1 MKTKYYINGIS
12 FYGVDWT
19 CSSNPESKPLFGRI
33 LVEAMRQ
40 ISHLRYK
47 ILHLN
52 FPEASSTIIWSVIP
66 TWNRY
71 EEDKSITNI
80 GNLPDL
86 EAITNSPTY
95 DQYLLDLRNATLQLL
110 GYSNNPLFSKGFIR
124 IGTENDK
131 YPTRYS
137 FRLIYNDIFNAD
149 RSTWCRNEITCK
161 KLLTID
167 IEEILKFIDIL
178 NFATPITNQNILE
191 IDDQEDITMDTHIH
205 RTWAHG
211 LNSNIFASAHSGS
224 YTYPGENFS
233 LTGANF
239 SDSSSRRCIDFC
251 CTGWGVDSLACP
263 LCRSIYVTSYADYSI
278 HYITPVLLWDSTLGW
293 SIDAL
298 SKIFHVKSSLILDNA
313 REDGGET
320 YHNLKTNLYSSVTA
334 NYKIY
339 TKNHTWEGDWN
350 TLHYQTKRHEEAVS
364 DLHYNFINGDT
375 FSLQSIAMSK
385 MWDRGYYDP
394 QQNDYVHDVKR
405 IYVTSITFHAFASS
419 YAKGCLNKSYWTKW
433 GGTHGMSEQQCTT
446 ICAQSFTSFYLPN
459 NFPT

>member
-95 DQYLLDLRNATLQLL
+95 DQYLLDLRNAILQLL

-161 KLLTID
+161 KLGV
-167 IEEILKFIDIL
+167 ERYKQEICRTGNLQKIWELIKSELKKVEGK
-178 NFATPITNQNILE
+178 LE
-191 IDDQEDITMDTHIH
+191 T
-205 RTWAHG
+205 
-211 LNSNIFASAHSGS
+211 
-224 YTYPGENFS
+224 
-233 LTGANF
+233 
-239 SDSSSRRCIDFC
+239 
-251 CTGWGVDSLACP
+251 
-263 LCRSIYVTSYADYSI
+263 
-278 HYITPVLLWDSTLGW
+278 
-293 SIDAL
+293 
-298 SKIFHVKSSLILDNA
+298 KIFFS
-313 REDGGET
+313 
-320 YHNLKTNLYSSVTA
+320 
-334 NYKIY
+334 
-339 TKNHTWEGDWN
+339 
-350 TLHYQTKRHEEAVS
+350 QTF
-364 DLHYNFINGDT
+364 DF
-375 FSLQSIAMSK
+375 
-385 MWDRGYYDP
+385 
-394 QQNDYVHDVKR
+394 
-405 IYVTSITFHAFASS
+405 
-419 YAKGCLNKSYWTKW
+419 
-433 GGTHGMSEQQCTT
+433 
-446 ICAQSFTSFYLPN
+446 
-459 NFPT
+459 